1 MTPDGWVRDSEGV
14 FWSPL
19 PRFGYV
25 LPAHT
30 VPAGARK
37 LQQAWQNMRTAKAE
51 WRDVPTE
58 VVSADEFNGRLSVN
72 TL

>member
-19 PRFGYV
+19 PRFRYV

-51 WRDVPTE
+51 W
-58 VVSADEFNGRLSVN
+58 
-72 TL
+72 